1 MTEQPSALDAWESL
15 FRAQV
20 TVLRELQEEFPT
32 AQLSLN
38 EYDVLF
44 NLSRQPRQTVRLRD
58 LNKLLLITQP
68 SVSRL
73 IDRLTARGLVRK
85 EPDPG
90 DGRGTL
96 VCLTG
101 DGESQFRKVAAAHSR
116 AIQRRVG
123 DVLSTDELAELTR
136 ITTKLRE
143 G

>member
-1 MTEQPSALDAWESL
+1 MTDQPSALDAWESL

-20 TVLRELQEEFPT
+20 TVLRELQESFPSD
-32 AQLSLN
+32 QLSLN

-44 NLSRQPRQTVRLRD
+44 NLSRQPKQTVRLRD

-73 IDRLTARGLVRK
+73 IDRLAARELVRK

-96 VCLTG
+96 VSLTPE
-101 DGESQFRKVAAAHSR
+101 GESQFRKVAAVHSR

-123 DVLSTDELAELTR
+123 DALSADELAELTR
-136 ITTKLRE
+136 ITTKLRR